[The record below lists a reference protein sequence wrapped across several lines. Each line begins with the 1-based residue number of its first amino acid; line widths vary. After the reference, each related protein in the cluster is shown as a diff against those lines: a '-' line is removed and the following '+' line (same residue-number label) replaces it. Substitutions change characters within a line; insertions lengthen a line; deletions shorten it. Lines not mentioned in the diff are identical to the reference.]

1 MDEAHELLAKMQT
14 LGLDAYVH
22 KDASSIKGLPAEAL
36 AEGVRGLLL
45 SAPASLDGQTVSP
58 VPGVLL
64 MARSQAR
71 TDALPFRDSAVV
83 VATDLERGG
92 SYAGP
97 GFVVN
102 PAKVP
107 PGIAGRAKPAAA
119 PPRPVRSPEEE
130 AMLDSIGHGDSA
142 ALLWF
147 DFRQLLNLPRE
158 SARYLL
164 RVIDFDEASNP
175 APLQVTMLPA
185 SQDGV
190 TVEAADAVMAR
201 TRAASQSGGFPRY
214 EREALTPTLNG
225 PGAAL
230 VVGEASFQDAARH
243 VPVHGVFRI
252 QLTHPMI
259 VAGTPAH
266 AAAGTRRPGAVVRA
280 SVLVLMKG
288 VARPMHARLE
298 VPIFADY
305 ELREGNF
312 AEAVFAIDLATV
324 LPQKPRPGVYQVYLL
339 AGPYLSGPHALTVPA
354 GG

>member
-1 MDEAHELLAKMQT
+1 
-14 LGLDAYVH
+14 
-22 KDASSIKGLPAEAL
+22 
-36 AEGVRGLLL
+36 
-45 SAPASLDGQTVSP
+45 
-58 VPGVLL
+58 

-119 PPRPVRSPEEE
+119 PPPPVRSPEEE

-158 SARYLL
+158 SARYL
-164 RVIDFDEASNP
+164 
-175 APLQVTMLPA
+175 
-185 SQDGV
+185 
-190 TVEAADAVMAR
+190 AR